1 MTGHF
6 LSDIILVGVGLIV
19 FTWIFSAL
27 FGWIYFAWMM
37 LPGPAVNLLKSMFR
51 RST

>member
-6 LSDIILVGVGLIV
+6 LSDMILVGVGLIV
-19 FTWIFSAL
+19 FTWISSAL
-27 FGWIYFAWMM
+27 FGWIYFAWML
-37 LPGPAVNLLKSMFR
+37 LPPSTFNSLKCMFR